1 MHLKMIELID
11 IYKEYNTGHTSV
23 RALRGI
29 TCNLP
34 TGKTISIVGKS
45 GCGKS
50 TLLNILGGLDR
61 PSQGKVRIN
70 KQEINKLK
78 SNKLADY
85 RKLNIGMVFQSFN
98 LIHSLS
104 SWENVAIALAIGDIP
119 RSRRKNIAMDLL
131 SMVDLRERATHLP
144 AELSG
149 GERQRVAIARALAN
163 NPQIILAD
171 EPTGN
176 LDSDTSLK
184 VMHLLKNLN
193 NKYGKSIIM
202 VTHDKDYAR
211 EFSDIILTMKD
222 GRIIDTFV
230 IDKD

>member
-1 MHLKMIELID
+1 MIELID
-11 IYKEYNTGHTSV
+11 IHKNYNTGHTSV
-23 RALRGI
+23 KALRGI
-29 TCNLP
+29 TCNIP

-61 PSQGKVRIN
+61 PSKGQLRFN
-70 KQEINKLK
+70 KQEINRFK

-98 LIHSLS
+98 LIHSLT
-104 SWENVAIALAIGDIP
+104 SWENVAIALAIGGIP
-119 RSRRKNIAMDLL
+119 RKRRKKIALELLTRVDLL
-131 SMVDLRERATHLP
+131 DRATHLP
-144 AELSG
+144 GELSG
-149 GERQRVAIARALAN
+149 GEKQRVAIARALAN

-176 LDSDTSLK
+176 LDSETSLK
-184 VMHLLKNLN
+184 VMQLLKGLN
-193 NKYGKSIIM
+193 NKYEKSIIM

-211 EFSDIILTMKD
+211 EFSDLIITMKD
-222 GRIIDTFV
+222 GRIIDTTAV
-230 IDKD
+230 KEL

>member
-1 MHLKMIELID
+1 MIELID
-11 IYKEYNTGHTSV
+11 VYKEYKTGHTSV
-23 RALRGI
+23 KALRGI
-29 TCNLP
+29 TCNIP
-34 TGKTISIVGKS
+34 IGKTISIVGKS

-50 TLLNILGGLDR
+50 TLLNILGGLDH
-61 PSQGKVRIN
+61 PSAGKVRIN

-98 LIHSLS
+98 LIHSLT
-104 SWENVAIALAIGDIP
+104 SWENVAMSLAIGNIP
-119 RSRRKNIAMDLL
+119 RKRRKSIALELL

-144 AELSG
+144 GELSG

-176 LDSDTSLK
+176 LDSETSLK
-184 VMHLLKNLN
+184 VMHLLKSLN
-193 NKYGKSIIM
+193 NKYDKSIIM
-202 VTHDKDYAR
+202 VTHDIDYAK
-211 EFSDIILTMKD
+211 EFSDIIITMKD
-222 GRIIDTFV
+222 GRIIDTTV
-230 IDKD
+230 LN